1 MVEMNALLKATSIAK
16 TELET
21 FLADAAW
28 CYPKASAT
36 KSRQLHRIFN
46 ARRSVERKPYALRG
60 TCSEF
65 LGLYGMMRCFV
76 ALRLGAVPAHEA
88 FKLSFDSAC
97 EVVDAV
103 LALKQG
109 LVAIGEGADR
119 LDSCVRR
126 HLALH
131 RTAYGDLHV
140 KPKHHWVVDVAEQV
154 RRDGCVIDAF
164 VIERTHLRVKRVAE
178 PVQNTIAFERSVL
191 ASLVNVTQHQAD
203 LEEDGLIG
211 HTDELRDMQ
220 GVTIAS
226 KLRIWGLT
234 LDVGDFIVRDGTA
247 ARVVACAKCSGELFV
262 IVHPYLVR
270 TAVGRHCVVAVE
282 EPQLIAWKA
291 AAVQFAV
298 AWRRSNDG
306 TVLVVTR

>member
-1 MVEMNALLKATSIAK
+1 MVEMDALLEATSIAK
-16 TELET
+16 VDLES

-28 CYPKASAT
+28 CYPNASAT
-36 KSRQLHRIFN
+36 KSRQLHRIFS
-46 ARRSVERKPYALRG
+46 ARRSVEGKPHALRA

-103 LALKQG
+103 LAVKQG
-109 LVAIGEGADR
+109 LVAIGDGADR
-119 LDSCVRR
+119 LDRSIRR

-131 RTAYGDLHV
+131 LNAYGDRHV
-140 KPKHHWVVDVAEQV
+140 KPKHHWMLDVAEQV

-178 PVQNTIAFERSVL
+178 PVQNTRAFERSVL
-191 ASLVNVTQHQAD
+191 ASLANVTQHQDD
-203 LEEDGLIG
+203 LEDDGLVG
-211 HTDELRDMQ
+211 HTDELRGGQ
-220 GVTIAS
+220 GMTVAR
-226 KLRIWGLT
+226 KLRVWGLT
-234 LDVGDFIVRDGTA
+234 LVVGDVVVRDGTA
-247 ARVVACAKCSGELFV
+247 ACVVACAKSNGELFV

-270 TAVGRHCVVAVE
+270 TAVGLHCVVAVE
-282 EPQLIAWKA
+282 EPQLVAWRA
-291 AAVQFAV
+291 VAVQLAV
-298 AWRRSNDG
+298 AWRPSTDG